1 MLLVELKVS
10 YDRNS
15 DDAKELTKLATA
27 ARTEV
32 WDTTLPF
39 GTDSLRILPEA
50 YWEPVHTLLSSY
62 AHDFRTV
69 SKGRASLS
77 HTLLPYPRV
86 GMEDTHSRELQAI
99 LQEHLQEREGIAEAA
114 LRLRLTNALHHV
126 ASRMAMEYVGGEAI
140 PRRFHDTLFSNLSE
154 ENKLCRAFNDGLF
167 DDTTLYPVFDGL
179 DTLSGYE
186 PQAVRKD
193 AALRQ
198 RIGNLC
204 QDLINLLSNA

>member
-1 MLLVELKVS
+1 MLLLELKVS

-50 YWEPVHTLLSSY
+50 YWEPVSTMLAAY
-62 AHDFRTV
+62 AVDFRTV
-69 SKGRASLS
+69 SKGSAVMS
-77 HTLLPYPRV
+77 HTLLPYPIL
-86 GMEDTHSRELQAI
+86 DPATPSALQA
-99 LQEHLQEREGIAEAA
+99 LLHEHLQEREDLAKVA
-114 LRLRLTNALHHV
+114 LRLRLSNALNHV
-126 ASRMAMEYVGGEAI
+126 AGRMKLEFVGGEAI
-140 PRRFHDTLFSNLSE
+140 PRRFHDTLFSNLSK
-154 ENKLCRAFNDGLF
+154 ENELCRAFNNGLF
-167 DDTTLYPVFDGL
+167 QNTSLYAVFDGIES
-179 DTLSGYE
+179 LSGYE

-193 AALRQ
+193 ASLRG
-198 RIGNLC
+198 RISNLC